1 MSELEVLGEKPASS
15 PPPSAEK
22 GEVSEL
28 GKDEDANVLELLGY
42 KPELQKNRS
51 MITLLFQSLAIAAI
65 PCRLRYTLPQLVNKS
80 HQAM

>member
-1 MSELEVLGEKPASS
+1 MVEPEVLHEKVTS
-15 PPPSAEK
+15 PSPLQAEK

-28 GKDEDANVLELLGY
+28 GRDEDANVLELLGY

-65 PCRLRYTLPQLVNKS
+65 PCKS
-80 HQAM
+80 N

>member
-1 MSELEVLGEKPASS
+1 MAESEILDEKVN
-15 PPPSAEK
+15 PPLPLHAEK
-22 GEVSEL
+22 GEVSEH

-65 PCRLRYTLPQLVNKS
+65 PCESFSFQLLFEPNT
-80 HQAM
+80 Q